1 MHRIK
6 SPIFIFSLPRSG
18 STLLQRILMNHS
30 EIASLAEPW
39 VMLPLVYATRKSGIF
54 AEYNQDWS
62 SQAVNDFI
70 SVLPGGKATYQAE
83 LRDFVI
89 QLYSK
94 HCPNGESYFLDKTPR
109 YYLIIEELAE
119 IFPDAKF
126 IFLFRN
132 PVEILSSILSTWCN
146 SSLHKVHSYTTD
158 LHQGPKLLTKGFTE
172 HQQRSHRI
180 DYRKLLENP
189 RGELDSLCRYLGLSF
204 EEDMLENF
212 PKTRPRG
219 NMGDSIG
226 TLAYTHLTTETLH
239 KWIKMAESL
248 VLKKYFI
255 HYINSLEGEVVQCFG
270 YEKDTLISEIQRV
283 KTHKLGSWKEWYF
296 WWRGRQSIRFKLN
309 LLSIKK
315 KLKVF
320 YS

>member
-1 MHRIK
+1 
-6 SPIFIFSLPRSG
+6 
-18 STLLQRILMNHS
+18 MNHS

-146 SSLHKVHSYTTD
+146 SSLQKVHSYTT
-158 LHQGPKLLTKGFTE
+158 LGE
-172 HQQRSHRI
+172 S
-180 DYRKLLENP
+180 P
-189 RGELDSLCRYLGLSF
+189 RG
-204 EEDMLENF
+204 
-212 PKTRPRG
+212 T
-219 NMGDSIG
+219 
-226 TLAYTHLTTETLH
+226 
-239 KWIKMAESL
+239 
-248 VLKKYFI
+248 
-255 HYINSLEGEVVQCFG
+255 
-270 YEKDTLISEIQRV
+270 
-283 KTHKLGSWKEWYF
+283 
-296 WWRGRQSIRFKLN
+296 
-309 LLSIKK
+309 
-315 KLKVF
+315 
-320 YS
+320 